1 MYLSLV
7 DSLFIPAQG
16 NLISILFQRMKLL
29 IKNMVS
35 LRCKLIVRSE
45 LEKMNLPFTVV
56 ELGEV
61 EIANDLTSKQ
71 QQELKISLLKFG
83 LELMEDKKSMLIEK
97 IKNIIVEMIHYSDEP
112 PMLNFSAYLS
122 EKLDYDYNYLS
133 NLFSEVKGTTI
144 EHFIISHKIERA
156 KELLVYNELTLTEIA
171 EKLHYSNV
179 AHLSNQFK
187 KVTGLTPTFFRAMK
201 HKRMIALEN
210 L

>member
-1 MYLSLV
+1 MTAAVINAGVQVKSQCV
-7 DSLFIPAQG
+7 QK
-16 NLISILFQRMKLL
+16 MKLL

-45 LEKMNLPFTVV
+45 LEKMHLHYTVL

-61 EIANDLTSKQ
+61 EIKEKLSTKQ
-71 QQELKISLLKFG
+71 QQQLKISLLGFG
-83 LELMEDKKSMLIEK
+83 LELLEDKKSMIIEK
-97 IKNIIVEMIHYSDEP
+97 IKAIIIEMIHYSDEP
-112 PMLNFSAYLS
+112 PLLNFSAYLV

-144 EHFIISHKIERA
+144 EHFIIAHKIERA
-156 KELLVYNELTLTEIA
+156 KELLIYNELSLTEIA

-187 KVTGLTPTFFRAMK
+187 KVTGLTPSFL
-201 HKRMIALEN
+201 KR
-210 L
+210 

>member
-1 MYLSLV
+1 
-7 DSLFIPAQG
+7 
-16 NLISILFQRMKLL
+16 
-29 IKNMVS
+29 MVS
-35 LRCKLIVRSE
+35 LRCKLIVKYE
-45 LEKMNLPFTVV
+45 LEKMNLHFTTV

-61 EIANDLTSKQ
+61 DIIEELSPQ
-71 QQELKISLLKFG
+71 QLEEFKLSLLRSG
-83 LELMEDKKSMLIEK
+83 LELMEDKKSILIEK
-97 IKNIIVEMIHYSDEP
+97 IKNIVVEMVHYSEEP
-112 PMLNFSAYLS
+112 QLLNFSAYLS

-156 KELLVYNELTLTEIA
+156 KELLIYNELTLTEIA
-171 EKLHYSNV
+171 EKLQYSNV

-187 KVTGLTPTFFRAMK
+187 KVTGLTPSFFKKMK

>member
-1 MYLSLV
+1 M
-7 DSLFIPAQG
+7 
-16 NLISILFQRMKLL
+16 
-29 IKNMVS
+29 
-35 LRCKLIVRSE
+35 
-45 LEKMNLPFTVV
+45 
-56 ELGEV
+56 GEV
-61 EIANDLTSKQ
+61 EITEDLTAE
-71 QQELKISLLKFG
+71 QQEQLKISLLKFG
-83 LELMEDKKSMLIEK
+83 LELLEDKKSMLIEK
-97 IKNIIVEMIHYSDEP
+97 IKNIVVEMIHYSEEP

-156 KELLVYNELTLTEIA
+156 KELLIYNELTLTEIA

-187 KVTGLTPTFFRAMK
+187 KVTGLTPTFFKNMK
-201 HKRMIALEN
+201 HKRLIALEN